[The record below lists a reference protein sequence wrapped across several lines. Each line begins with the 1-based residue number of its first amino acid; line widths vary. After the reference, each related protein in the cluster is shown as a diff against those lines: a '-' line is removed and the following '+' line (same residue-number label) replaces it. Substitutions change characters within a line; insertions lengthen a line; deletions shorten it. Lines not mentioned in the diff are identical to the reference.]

1 VPKSRVR
8 KKKIYT
14 PPTGRRPAAA
24 AASAT
29 TATARRRPSPRWV
42 PVLAVIFFVIGIA
55 WLVTYYMTQ
64 GTLPIQTITFWN
76 LAIGFG
82 MLVTGLGVL
91 TQWR

>member
-8 KKKIYT
+8 KKKVYT
-14 PPTGRRPAAA
+14 PPTELRPAAA
-24 AASAT
+24 T
-29 TATARRRPSPRWV
+29 TAKRAKPSPRWV
-42 PVLAVIFFVIGIA
+42 PILAIALIVLGIA

-64 GTLPIQTITFWN
+64 GDYPVASLEAWN

-82 MLVTGLGVL
+82 MLVASLGVF